1 MKTNMKRATKIIIFL
16 LIVVAF
22 STGAFLQRSEQVSN
36 KQENMKITSSAFDP
50 EQSIPSKYTCD
61 GKDVN
66 PPLRFEDVPAQ
77 AGSLVLVVDDPD
89 APAGTWLHWTLWN
102 IDSELNKIE
111 EDSVPEGAGEGM
123 TNFGNTGYGGPCPP
137 GKHRYF
143 FKLYALD
150 TKLDLSS
157 SAKVKHLEN
166 AMEDNIIEKAK
177 LVGIYER

>member
-1 MKTNMKRATKIIIFL
+1 MRNI
-16 LIVVAF
+16 
-22 STGAFLQRSEQVSN
+22 E
-36 KQENMKITSSAFDP
+36 ITSPAFN
-50 EQSIPSKYTCD
+50 ESEEIPDKYTCN
-61 GKDVN
+61 GENIN
-66 PPLRFEDVPAQ
+66 PELNIENIPENTN
-77 AGSLVLVVDDPD
+77 SLVLIVDDPD
-89 APAGTWLHWTLWN
+89 APTGTFVHWVIFNLPVENGRKN
-102 IDSELNKIE
+102 ISEDFSPKSSATEGINDFSKI
-111 EDSVPEGAGEGM
+111 
-123 TNFGNTGYGGPCPP
+123 GYGGPCPP